1 MNPVVFIDP
10 FVLQIMNGA
19 SRRTSTT
26 SSIGSSTNRYDG
38 NNKKGLANSD
48 PALVFDKEV
57 DDLRE
62 RMLLLQQERRANIDK
77 LEANKVANDTE
88 IRSLKE
94 DNTKMKMKLSSL
106 QKSAALDNDGN
117 NRSDIDSLKKMVLQ
131 KRYEYDAH
139 KSAVLK
145 LSTKLTKL
153 EDEARCL
160 VKEQRPNLEEGPL
173 ARQIRSL
180 EDRLD
185 KAMIQYNEAHG
196 ICSTYEHIVKRLVEE
211 KESFNNQ
218 LTALERTLESKHH
231 DLEELT
237 LLSADANHAR
247 EMAQQ
252 NLQKAKV
259 ALEDGKS
266 RRLRE
271 IRDRQQHVRIRKQM
285 IAKHERSEDEK
296 RKIVGSAINN
306 SNNNNNNDLDLMTMP
321 VPIGGNRYSNNM
333 QSTVDQEHALNVYEA
348 AFRKIK
354 DATGVNNVDNVIRK
368 VLGQSSTTDNLKSVT
383 LQNQVKLENLRQLQA
398 FLILDVDKMKHISD
412 VSGSSQSAKAID
424 EHHELLYFRTSL
436 SERTKSRLDCV
447 SLLIMSIKAGVEH
460 LREKFTNLRGFAE
473 FDVVSGHGTLLEDQL
488 SAVIRSSGDLLV
500 DVLRKTEDNELQQ
513 LVEPSSPPPPPVSN
527 QQQYAAKNL
536 QNRRPTTTQ
545 GVNGGDRPFNQRITL
560 PSAKETSAF
569 DHDFSET
576 EEFGTS
582 SDFDAEEEISRDGVK
597 KASSIVIAMED
608 RRTVG

>member
-1 MNPVVFIDP
+1 M
-10 FVLQIMNGA
+10 
-19 SRRTSTT
+19 
-26 SSIGSSTNRYDG
+26 
-38 NNKKGLANSD
+38 
-48 PALVFDKEV
+48 
-57 DDLRE
+57 RE

-77 LEANKVANDTE
+77 LEANKVTNDTE
-88 IRSLKE
+88 IRALKE

-106 QKSAALDNDGN
+106 QKNAALDNDGN
-117 NRSDIDSLKKMVLQ
+117 NRSDVDSLKKLVLQ
-131 KRYEYDAH
+131 KRNEYDVH

-145 LSTKLTKL
+145 LSNKLTKL

-160 VKEQRPNLEEGPL
+160 VKEQIPNLEEGPL
-173 ARQIRSL
+173 SRQIRSL

-211 KESFNNQ
+211 KESFENQ
-218 LTALERTLESKHH
+218 LTALEQTLETKHH

-252 NLQKAKV
+252 NLQKVKV
-259 ALEDGKS
+259 VLEDGKS

-271 IRDRQQHVRIRKQM
+271 IRERQQHVRIRKLM
-285 IAKHERSEDEK
+285 IAKHERSDDEK
-296 RKIVGSAINN
+296 RKNVGTV
-306 SNNNNNNDLDLMTMP
+306 NNNKNINDLDLMTMP
-321 VPIGGNRYSNNM
+321 VPIGGNKNSNNM
-333 QSTVDQEHALNVYEA
+333 QSAVDQEHALNVYEA

-368 VLGQSSTTDNLKSVT
+368 VLGQSSTTENLKSVT
-383 LQNQVKLENLRQLQA
+383 LQNQVKLENLQQLQA
-398 FLILDVDKMKHISD
+398 FLLLDVDKMKHISD
-412 VSGSSQSAKAID
+412 VSGSSQSSKAIN
-424 EHHELLYFRTSL
+424 EHHELLYLRTSM
-436 SERTKSRLDCV
+436 SEHTKSRLDCV
-447 SLLIMSIKAGVEH
+447 SMLIMSIKAGVEH
-460 LREKFTNLRGFAE
+460 LRVKFTNLRGFAE
-473 FDVVSGHGTLLEDQL
+473 SDVVGGLKALSEDQL

-513 LVEPSSPPPPPVSN
+513 LVEPSPPSVSN
-527 QQQYAAKNL
+527 QQQYAVKNL

-569 DHDFSET
+569 DHDFCDT
-576 EEFGTS
+576 EEFGS
-582 SDFDAEEEISRDGVK
+582 SGEFDAEEEISRDGVK

>member
-1 MNPVVFIDP
+1 MFIDP

-237 LLSADANHAR
+237 LLSADANHVR

-306 SNNNNNNDLDLMTMP
+306 STNNNNNDLDLMTMP

-412 VSGSSQSAKAID
+412 VSGSSQSSKAID

-460 LREKFTNLRGFAE
+460 LREKFTYLRGFAE

-500 DVLRKTEDNELQQ
+500 DVLRKTEDNELQR

>member
-1 MNPVVFIDP
+1 
-10 FVLQIMNGA
+10 MNGA

-26 SSIGSSTNRYDG
+26 SSVGSSANRYDG
-38 NNKKGLANSD
+38 NNKKGLANSSSD
-48 PALVFDKEV
+48 PHILFDKEV

-62 RMLLLQQERRANIDK
+62 RMLLLQQERRTNIDK

-88 IRSLKE
+88 IRALKE

-117 NRSDIDSLKKMVLQ
+117 NRSDVDSLKKLVLQ
-131 KRYEYDAH
+131 KRNEYDVH
-139 KSAVLK
+139 KSAVFK
-145 LSTKLTKL
+145 LSNKLTKL

-160 VKEQRPNLEEGPL
+160 VKEQKPNLEEGPL
-173 ARQIRSL
+173 SRQIRSL

-211 KESFNNQ
+211 KESFDNQ

-237 LLSADANHAR
+237 LLSTDANHAR

-271 IRDRQQHVRIRKQM
+271 IRERQQHVRIRKQM
-285 IAKHERSEDEK
+285 IAKHERSDDEK
-296 RKIVGSAINN
+296 RKVVGTANN
-306 SNNNNNNDLDLMTMP
+306 SNNNNHNDLDLMTMP
-321 VPIGGNRYSNNM
+321 VPIGGNRNSNNM
-333 QSTVDQEHALNVYEA
+333 QTTVDQEHALNVYEA

-354 DATGVNNVDNVIRK
+354 DATGVNNVDHVIRK
-368 VLGQSSTTDNLKSVT
+368 VLGQSSTTENLKSVT

-398 FLILDVDKMKHISD
+398 FLLLEVDKMKHISD
-412 VSGSSQSAKAID
+412 VSGSSQSSKVID
-424 EHHELLYFRTSL
+424 EHHELLYLRSSM

-447 SLLIMSIKAGVEH
+447 SVLIMSIKAGVEH

-473 FDVVSGHGTLLEDQL
+473 FDVVGGHGALSEDQL
-488 SAVIRSSGDLLV
+488 SAAIRSSGDLLV

-513 LVEPSSPPPPPVSN
+513 LVEPSPPPSVSDQ

-569 DHDFSET
+569 DHDYNDN
-576 EEFGTS
+576 EEFGTLGE
-582 SDFDAEEEISRDGVK
+582 FDAEEEISRDGVK
-597 KASSIVIAMED
+597 KASSIVINAMED